1 MWNIA
6 GAVVRGIVRPVM
18 VWGLVLAG
26 AATAGAQQTCRPVT
40 TESLNSVTRF
50 LNLVDD
56 VPWLR
61 AHGITATD
69 ASTLVP
75 LDAATS
81 PSTCARLD
89 SAFDIGPITAFRAG
103 AYIIATNSPVAP
115 DPVTGKNRFTEVSH
129 VRVFDSVGVFVYLPG
144 TGLGPPA
151 PLDLEIAE
159 ATPEQVRIAW
169 RNQSSRAVSNR
180 VQRAV
185 GTGSFGDVGP
195 VLAVTDTS
203 FTDASVTSGA
213 SYRYRVAS
221 IAADGSRGPSEEVTV
236 TLTDIGPVTRPA
248 TGLLFRDT
256 FDRADGVPGASWVVE
271 SGTWAIASNAM
282 QITIPSGGNAVLRLT
297 GLAARKDFNV
307 QVVTTRTQIGNYAA
321 TYLRRVGTT
330 LYLADLGSNTEQYR
344 RPRMYRQTNG
354 GYALL
359 GYGTFT
365 STANANHRLNYS
377 VFGSDHKLWADGTL
391 QVSAVDATPANDI
404 AGNLS
409 LNVYGSGG
417 VGTVR
422 YDDLI
427 VTSSRAVTMA
437 GLPNGHR
444 IRVNGLLSSIATG
457 GAPVSVDL
465 LGTKLPASRVEILNA
480 NNVIVKT
487 FGPSDGVW
495 GGDRYSLNSV
505 PCRAVSPISNPAST
519 TAASARACPSRR
531 RWRCTAP
538 G

>member
-1 MWNIA
+1 MWNLA
-6 GAVVRGIVRPVM
+6 GSVAKSIVRVVM

-50 LNLVDD
+50 LNMARD

-61 AHGITATD
+61 ARGITATD

-81 PSTCARLD
+81 PSLCARLR

-103 AYIIATNSPVAP
+103 AYIIATKSPIAP
-115 DPVTGKNRFTEVSH
+115 DPVTGKIRFTEVSP
-129 VRVFDSVGVFVYLPG
+129 VLVFDSVGVFVYLPG
-144 TGLGPPA
+144 RGLGPPI
-151 PLDLEIAE
+151 PLDLEIVE
-159 ATPEQVRIAW
+159 ATPEQVRIRW

-185 GTGSFGDVGP
+185 GTGSFDDVGP
-195 VLAVTDTS
+195 VLAVTDMS

-221 IAADGSRGPSEEVTV
+221 IATDGSRGLSQEVTV

-256 FDRADGVPGASWVVE
+256 FDRADGAPGASWVVE

-282 QITIPSGGNAVLRLT
+282 QITIPSGGNAILRLA

-307 QVVTTRTQIGNYAA
+307 QVVTTRTQIGKYAA
-321 TYLRRVGTT
+321 IYVRRVGTT
-330 LYLADLGSNTEQYR
+330 RYLADLGSNVEQNG

-365 STANANHRLNYS
+365 STANANHRINYS
-377 VFGSDHKLWADGTL
+377 VFASDHRLWADGIL
-391 QVSAVDATPANDI
+391 QVSAIDATPANDI

-427 VTSSRAVTMA
+427 VTASRAVTMV
-437 GLPNGHR
+437 GLPDGHR
-444 IRVNGLLSSIATG
+444 IRIDGLLSPRATG
-457 GAPVSVDL
+457 GASVTVDL
-465 LGTKLPASRVEILNA
+465 LGTKLPASRVEILNS
-480 NNVIVKT
+480 NNVLVKA

-495 GGDRYSLNSV
+495 GGDRYSLNGV
-505 PCRAVSPISNPAST
+505 P
-519 TAASARACPSRR
+519 
-531 RWRCTAP
+531 
-538 G
+538 